1 MGDREGRAMIWYLIG
16 LIAMFYFGYAVAAM
30 MLVSSRE
37 DDAESNEVRLAQDSD
52 RLIHEMIFVDPHDAD
67 EVVKA
72 LNAGAREIERLTEPC
87 PVHGTEPCVRW
98 FLRRACGHCTEDDLR
113 QWLAEGRA
121 LK

>member
-1 MGDREGRAMIWYLIG
+1 MLWYLLALVG
-16 LIAMFYFGYAVAAM
+16 MFYLGYLVAALM
-30 MLVSSRE
+30 FFARRQ
-37 DDAESNEVRLAQDSD
+37 DDADMDEIGFARDCD
-52 RLIHEMIFVDPHDAD
+52 RLIYEMHFVDPHDTD
-67 EVVKA
+67 EVIKA

-87 PVHGTEPCVRW
+87 PVHGAEPCVRW